1 MDKKLQDLVW
11 SILPKWF
18 KEEVKKV
25 ARIYSSRT
33 SALFGAER
41 HLANKFL
48 DEFIGLFGRHNLTSD
63 AEGEEML
70 TVSRKVVQEEYRES
84 INEAHPYNINSYN
97 RGFYVGR
104 ATMLKELFNSKSLPD
119 EAQPKQKDC
128 DNPLADK
135 EGCRWRNDGKCAFD
149 SACYFE
155 PLNPQEPKSFIYKV
169 GQKVI
174 LHFYGGEVSTI
185 TEAFN
190 DGGVWNKYKVKAL
203 PHHIWNENELD
214 PYEEPKPAEPKFKM
228 GDYVRYK
235 GGVHKVV
242 ATAKDNRCYL
252 NKILGCI
259 DESDLEP
266 YTEPKENIAETR
278 NFSQDCDK
286 QVDTILKDSFAKERR
301 LNIAAMIMAAMMQ
314 NAKWGDKYSHIATI
328 SCAAADALIIE
339 VEKKQIT
346 PKNKQI

>member
-1 MDKKLQDLVW
+1 MTKELQDLAW
-11 SILPKWF
+11 SILPKEF
-18 KEEVKKV
+18 KEEVKRV
-25 ARIYSSRT
+25 ANIFSRRT
-33 SALFGAER
+33 SGMLGGER
-41 HLANKFL
+41 TLADTFL
-48 DEFIGLFGRHNLTSD
+48 NEFINLFGRHNLTSD

-70 TVSRKVVQEEYRES
+70 TVPRKKVQE
-84 INEAHPYNINSYN
+84 
-97 RGFYVGR
+97 FYVKC
-104 ATMLKELFNSKSLPD
+104 KEVTKNPYSYPDYSHESALSRMALLDILFGPKCLPD
-119 EAQPKQKDC
+119 
-128 DNPLADK
+128 NV
-135 EGCRWRNDGKCAFD
+135 D
-149 SACYFE
+149 S
-155 PLNPQEPKSFIYKV
+155 
-169 GQKVI
+169 
-174 LHFYGGEVSTI
+174 
-185 TEAFN
+185 
-190 DGGVWNKYKVKAL
+190 
-203 PHHIWNENELD
+203 LD
-214 PYEEPKPAEPKFKM
+214 SNIDSLEPKPAEPKFKV

-339 VEKKQIT
+339 VEK
-346 PKNKQI
+346 NK